1 MLDDRLRQCVDERA
15 ARTTSEKHMY
25 MNDDIGHNSIFMSEL
40 SHGRMQSSLP
50 RTTRTVTPSTYL
62 CKS

>member
-25 MNDDIGHNSIFMSEL
+25 MNDDMAYF
-40 SHGRMQSSLP
+40 
-50 RTTRTVTPSTYL
+50 
-62 CKS
+62 